1 MLRVTH
7 FFHYT
12 SSSHSILRSNL
23 AAIFACLSAC
33 RLQLASQFS
42 QSQFRASSYIYI
54 YIYIPPLSDIWFI
67 PTSIVSH
74 PLPLFVHNRH
84 KKNRTSIHRE
94 YYYISFFSFLYIYI
108 LFSSYKHVFLP
119 IIYLQFARDVASRAV
134 NSNLGG
140 GIYRPPRYLSIY
152 LSSFDSRF
160 RLSFVFFRT
169 GKKRKRNDE
178 RTASARDSRA
188 EKRIRE
194 SINTEKRSQTFG
206 VFAVGGKR
214 VGKGEGERRTRERSD
229 EKRENAAARVSRKFH
244 YFTLFPSWSTTLFTA
259 FISFFHRFT

>member
-1 MLRVTH
+1 MYMLRVTH

-42 QSQFRASSYIYI
+42 TIAVSCLVLYIYI
-54 YIYIPPLSDIWFI
+54 YIFLLFLIFGSSPPRSCRIPSLSSYTIATKKTVH
-67 PTSIVSH
+67 PSIVNIIIY
-74 PLPLFVHNRH
+74 LF
-84 KKNRTSIHRE
+84 
-94 YYYISFFSFLYIYI
+94 FLFMYIYI

-160 RLSFVFFRT
+160 RLSFVFFRI

-194 SINTEKRSQTFG
+194 SINTEKRSQPRRFRCWRE
-206 VFAVGGKR
+206 AS
-214 VGKGEGERRTRERSD
+214 GEGRGGTEDEREER
-229 EKRENAAARVSRKFH
+229 
-244 YFTLFPSWSTTLFTA
+244 
-259 FISFFHRFT
+259 

>member
-1 MLRVTH
+1 MCTCYASPTSSITHHRHIRSFDRISQLYSRASLRVACNWPPN
-7 FFHYT
+7 
-12 SSSHSILRSNL
+12 SHNRS
-23 AAIFACLSAC
+23 FVP
-33 RLQLASQFS
+33 RP
-42 QSQFRASSYIYI
+42 IYI

-194 SINTEKRSQTFG
+194 SINTEKRSQPRRFRCWRE
-206 VFAVGGKR
+206 AS
-214 VGKGEGERRTRERSD
+214 GEGRGGTEDEREER
-229 EKRENAAARVSRKFH
+229 
-244 YFTLFPSWSTTLFTA
+244 
-259 FISFFHRFT
+259 

>member
-1 MLRVTH
+1 MCVHATRHPLLPLHIIVTFDPSIESRSYIRVPLCVSPATGLP
-7 FFHYT
+7 
-12 SSSHSILRSNL
+12 ILNNRS
-23 AAIFACLSAC
+23 FVP
-33 RLQLASQFS
+33 RP
-42 QSQFRASSYIYI
+42 IYI
-54 YIYIPPLSDIWFI
+54 YIYIFLLFLIFGSSPPRSCRIPSLSSYTIATKKTVH
-67 PTSIVSH
+67 PSIVNIIIY
-74 PLPLFVHNRH
+74 LFFLFM
-84 KKNRTSIHRE
+84 
-94 YYYISFFSFLYIYI
+94 YIYIYI

-194 SINTEKRSQTFG
+194 SINTEKRSQPRRFRCWRE
-206 VFAVGGKR
+206 AS
-214 VGKGEGERRTRERSD
+214 GEGRGGTEDEREER
-229 EKRENAAARVSRKFH
+229 
-244 YFTLFPSWSTTLFTA
+244 
-259 FISFFHRFT
+259 

>member
-1 MLRVTH
+1 MYMLRVTH

-42 QSQFRASSYIYI
+42 TIAVSCLVLYIYI

-94 YYYISFFSFLYIYI
+94 YYYISFFSFYVYIYTFFI
-108 LFSSYKHVFLP
+108 IQTRFFTYYLFTICTRCRV
-119 IIYLQFARDVASRAV
+119 ARGELES
-134 NSNLGG
+134 GG
-140 GIYRPPRYLSIY
+140 GDIPTTTLSIY
-152 LSSFDSRF
+152 LSILFRFAIPSFVCLFSNRKEKEAKRRTDGECARFPCGETDSR
-160 RLSFVFFRT
+160 
-169 GKKRKRNDE
+169 E
-178 RTASARDSRA
+178 
-188 EKRIRE
+188 
-194 SINTEKRSQTFG
+194 
-206 VFAVGGKR
+206 
-214 VGKGEGERRTRERSD
+214 
-229 EKRENAAARVSRKFH
+229 
-244 YFTLFPSWSTTLFTA
+244 Y
-259 FISFFHRFT
+259 

>member
-42 QSQFRASSYIYI
+42 TIAVSCLVLYIYI

-84 KKNRTSIHRE
+84 KKNRTFIHRE
-94 YYYISFFSFLYIYI
+94 YYYISFFSFYVYIYTFFI
-108 LFSSYKHVFLP
+108 IQTRFFTYYLFTICTRCRV
-119 IIYLQFARDVASRAV
+119 ARGELES
-134 NSNLGG
+134 GG
-140 GIYRPPRYLSIY
+140 GDIPTTTLSIY
-152 LSSFDSRF
+152 LSILFRFAIPSFVCLFSNRKEKEAKRRTDGECARFPCGETDSR
-160 RLSFVFFRT
+160 
-169 GKKRKRNDE
+169 E
-178 RTASARDSRA
+178 
-188 EKRIRE
+188 
-194 SINTEKRSQTFG
+194 
-206 VFAVGGKR
+206 
-214 VGKGEGERRTRERSD
+214 
-229 EKRENAAARVSRKFH
+229 
-244 YFTLFPSWSTTLFTA
+244 Y
-259 FISFFHRFT
+259 

>member
-1 MLRVTH
+1 MCTCYASPTSSITHHRHIRSFDRISQLYSRASLRV
-7 FFHYT
+7 
-12 SSSHSILRSNL
+12 
-23 AAIFACLSAC
+23 ACNWPPN
-33 RLQLASQFS
+33 SQ

-54 YIYIPPLSDIWFI
+54 YIYIFLLFLIFGSSPPRSCRIPSLSSYTIATKKTVH
-67 PTSIVSH
+67 PSIVNIIIY
-74 PLPLFVHNRH
+74 LF
-84 KKNRTSIHRE
+84 
-94 YYYISFFSFLYIYI
+94 FLFMYIYI

-160 RLSFVFFRT
+160 RLSFVFFRI

-194 SINTEKRSQTFG
+194 SINTEKRSQPRRFRCWRE
-206 VFAVGGKR
+206 AS
-214 VGKGEGERRTRERSD
+214 GEGRGGTEDEREER
-229 EKRENAAARVSRKFH
+229 
-244 YFTLFPSWSTTLFTA
+244 
-259 FISFFHRFT
+259 

>member
-42 QSQFRASSYIYI
+42 TIAVSCLVLYIYI

-194 SINTEKRSQTFG
+194 SINTEKRSQPRRFRCWRE
-206 VFAVGGKR
+206 AS
-214 VGKGEGERRTRERSD
+214 GEGRGGTEDEREER
-229 EKRENAAARVSRKFH
+229 
-244 YFTLFPSWSTTLFTA
+244 
-259 FISFFHRFT
+259 

>member
-1 MLRVTH
+1 M
-7 FFHYT
+7 
-12 SSSHSILRSNL
+12 
-23 AAIFACLSAC
+23 
-33 RLQLASQFS
+33 
-42 QSQFRASSYIYI
+42 
-54 YIYIPPLSDIWFI
+54 
-67 PTSIVSH
+67 
-74 PLPLFVHNRH
+74 
-84 KKNRTSIHRE
+84 
-94 YYYISFFSFLYIYI
+94 YIYI